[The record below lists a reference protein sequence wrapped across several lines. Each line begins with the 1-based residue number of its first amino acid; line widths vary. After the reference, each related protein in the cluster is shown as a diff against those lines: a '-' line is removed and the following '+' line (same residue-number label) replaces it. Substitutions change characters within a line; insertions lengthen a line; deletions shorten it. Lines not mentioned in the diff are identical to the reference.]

1 MAEGVHYVVSS
12 DVNVSMFNGASP
24 FEDFEEEIGAL
35 LRARPGLSAQQK
47 KDLVIRN
54 LGRDVRSE
62 LSCQPEKGT
71 AEELL
76 RALKDIYGD
85 RRPLNTLALE
95 FYGCRQGA
103 YETIRHYSHRLNQSF
118 RNLQSGH
125 SRDSA
130 GPVPEILL
138 RDQFI
143 SGLRSE
149 GLRIHLIQK
158 RIADPE
164 STFLRVRE
172 LALQLSSEEV
182 EESSSCSATQAAMA
196 AQHHSLATLPP
207 ASPAATSTPS
217 AELKQMRELLER
229 LTERMDRMETGRGR
243 QRRRG
248 DMRCYRCNQPGHF
261 ARECRA
267 PGTLTRTGITS
278 PCVPSLPGSGW
289 WRRIH
294 RVYHIVATSL
304 LTSQLARKSSLTLL
318 FSSWLSPLKNA
329 SSG

>member
-1 MAEGVHYVVSS
+1 MAEGVHYIVSS

-47 KDLVIRN
+47 DLVIRN

-76 RALKDIYGD
+76 QALKEIYGD

-95 FYGCRQGA
+95 FYGCRHGA

-118 RNLQSGH
+118 KNLQSGH
-125 SRDSA
+125 SRNSA
-130 GPVPEILL
+130 RPVPEILL
-138 RDQFI
+138 RDQLI

-164 STFLRVRE
+164 STFLQVRE

-182 EESSSCSATQAAMA
+182 EESSSCSATQAA
-196 AQHHSLATLPP
+196 QHHSLATLPL
-207 ASPAATSTPS
+207 ASPAGYYLNTIRRNETDEVAFGTP
-217 AELKQMRELLER
+217 
-229 LTERMDRMETGRGR
+229 
-243 QRRRG
+243 
-248 DMRCYRCNQPGHF
+248 Y
-261 ARECRA
+261 
-267 PGTLTRTGITS
+267 
-278 PCVPSLPGSGW
+278 
-289 WRRIH
+289 
-294 RVYHIVATSL
+294 
-304 LTSQLARKSSLTLL
+304 
-318 FSSWLSPLKNA
+318 
-329 SSG
+329 

>member
-1 MAEGVHYVVSS
+1 MAEGVHYVFSS
-12 DVNVSMFNGASP
+12 DINVTIFNGASP
-24 FEDFEEEIGAL
+24 FEEFEEEIGAL

-47 KDLVIRN
+47 KDLVYRN

-76 RALKDIYGD
+76 QALKEIYGD

-103 YETIRHYSHRLNQSF
+103 YETLRHYSHRLNKCF
-118 RNLQSGH
+118 KNLQSGH

-130 GPVPEILL
+130 GPVPEVLL
-138 RDQFI
+138 RDQLI

-158 RIADPE
+158 RITDPD
-164 STFLRVRE
+164 STFLQVRE
-172 LALQLSSEEV
+172 LALQLSSKEV
-182 EESSSCSATQAAMA
+182 EESSSGLATQAVMA
-196 AQHHSLATLPP
+196 EQHHLPATLPP
-207 ASPAATSTPS
+207 AASTQS
-217 AELKQMRELLER
+217 AEMKHMMELLGR
-229 LTERMDRMETGRGR
+229 LTERVDRMETGRER

-248 DMRCYRCNQPGHF
+248 DMRCYRCHQPGHF

-267 PGTLTRTGITS
+267 T
-278 PCVPSLPGSGW
+278 VPRPAGND
-289 WRRIH
+289 H
-294 RVYHIVATSL
+294 P
-304 LTSQLARKSSLTLL
+304 QQ
-318 FSSWLSPLKNA
+318 
-329 SSG
+329 

>member
-1 MAEGVHYVVSS
+1 MSRSHHLTRGVASRIRHGSRHIKTQLAKMAEGVHYVVSS
-12 DVNVSMFNGASP
+12 DVNVSIFNGASP

-76 RALKDIYGD
+76 RFLKDIYGD

-103 YETIRHYSHRLNQSF
+103 YETTRHYSHRLNQSF
-118 RNLQSGH
+118 KNLQSGH

-138 RDQFI
+138 RDQLI

-164 STFLRVRE
+164 TTFLQVRE
-172 LALQLSSEEV
+172 LALQLSNEEV

-217 AELKQMRELLER
+217 AEMKQMRELLER

-267 PGTLTRTGITS
+267 T
-278 PCVPSLPGSGW
+278 VPRPAGND
-289 WRRIH
+289 
-294 RVYHIVATSL
+294 
-304 LTSQLARKSSLTLL
+304 Q
-318 FSSWLSPLKNA
+318 PQQ
-329 SSG
+329 

>member
-47 KDLVIRN
+47 KDLVIR
-54 LGRDVRSE
+54 
-62 LSCQPEKGT
+62 QPEKGT

-267 PGTLTRTGITS
+267 T
-278 PCVPSLPGSGW
+278 VPRPAGND
-289 WRRIH
+289 
-294 RVYHIVATSL
+294 
-304 LTSQLARKSSLTLL
+304 Q
-318 FSSWLSPLKNA
+318 PQQ
-329 SSG
+329 

>member
-12 DVNVSMFNGASP
+12 DVNVSMFKGASP

-149 GLRIHLIQK
+149 GLRIHLIQSGSPTLK
-158 RIADPE
+158 AP
-164 STFLRVRE
+164 FFGCV
-172 LALQLSSEEV
+172 SSR
-182 EESSSCSATQAAMA
+182 CS
-196 AQHHSLATLPP
+196 
-207 ASPAATSTPS
+207 SPA
-217 AELKQMRELLER
+217 
-229 LTERMDRMETGRGR
+229 
-243 QRRRG
+243 
-248 DMRCYRCNQPGHF
+248 
-261 ARECRA
+261 
-267 PGTLTRTGITS
+267 
-278 PCVPSLPGSGW
+278 
-289 WRRIH
+289 
-294 RVYHIVATSL
+294 
-304 LTSQLARKSSLTLL
+304 RK
-318 FSSWLSPLKNA
+318 
-329 SSG
+329 